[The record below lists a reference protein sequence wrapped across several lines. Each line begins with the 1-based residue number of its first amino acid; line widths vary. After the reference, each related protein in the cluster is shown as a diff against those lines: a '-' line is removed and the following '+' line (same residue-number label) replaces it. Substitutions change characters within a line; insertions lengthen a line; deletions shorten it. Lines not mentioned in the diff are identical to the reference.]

1 MLKSDNYNIYDINNI
16 VNKHISNTKKIY
28 ELENKLKNYRFT
40 SGNEFLNVLNR
51 KNIERNIQKRN
62 SIIKEI
68 NSLTYDNEILYH
80 KLLDF
85 YELLYAD
92 LSNAYNNETFRFVL
106 DYVDDLKIEFFN
118 KIVFLDKSEVES
130 LFNEKK
136 LDLLQYKRDI
146 QSKILDDLDV
156 LIRKLKLKQNFYKNL
171 ENNQLNVELSD
182 KIDKLNKIY
191 DNLKLSQDYILNFI
205 N

>member
-1 MLKSDNYNIYDINNI
+1 M
-16 VNKHISNTKKIY
+16 
-28 ELENKLKNYRFT
+28 
-40 SGNEFLNVLNR
+40 
-51 KNIERNIQKRN
+51 
-62 SIIKEI
+62 
-68 NSLTYDNEILYH
+68 
-80 KLLDF
+80 
-85 YELLYAD
+85 
-92 LSNAYNNETFRFVL
+92 
-106 DYVDDLKIEFFN
+106 
-118 KIVFLDKSEVES
+118 
-130 LFNEKK
+130 FNEKK

-171 ENNQLNVELSD
+171 ENNQLNVELSG